1 MEILK
6 KILRVIKK
14 FLKFILLEAGKA
26 FFKLIV
32 LGAIIFGISK
42 YIKEEQ
48 ELPPILKNTYVEIEM
63 PNFLHE
69 SKIKTFLDIKHEDN
83 FYDFLKEFD
92 KIKEDKRVKGI
103 ILKLNN
109 YGLDRAQNEELKIK
123 IRELKK
129 EGKIIYAYLD
139 YINNRNYSLALEA
152 REIIVPDTNFLISEI
167 SGYNGNFPYYKNL
180 ADKIGVEAEVIHIGD
195 YKSFGE
201 NYTKSEM
208 SEEFKE
214 NTKRIL
220 DKFYEDYVGDI
231 SRKRRL
237 TKKEIS
243 EKILNGDFLMASSYE
258 LIKNKLI
265 DKAFYYK
272 DFLNENEIKKPIL
285 MKDYLARYNQEK
297 SHDKKEKKDKIAL
310 LYLEGEIILNEDEEK
325 IERVIT
331 PKYVEEKL
339 EIAKKDKNIKGLVI
353 RINSPGGSALAS
365 DLIYKSLKEFK
376 KPVYISMGGVAA
388 SGGYFIS
395 AAGNKLYA
403 DKETITGSIGVVT
416 IIPNA
421 SKLLGKMG
429 INYEKIANT
438 NYNTDMGFYR
448 KLSPEMRDKI
458 YNSSLS
464 SYNEFLKK
472 MSTSRKM
479 KITDMEKLASGRV
492 WTGSEAKEVGL
503 IDEIGGVEKAIKDLA
518 LEVKLEDYEV
528 VEAVKKAKIQSLLSA
543 LLPGYIFRDLMG
555 KNILTR
561 ELSKMKETA
570 LKEELLGRP
579 ILYAPDVKF

>member
-48 ELPPILKNTYVEIEM
+48 ELPPILKNTYIEIEM

-152 REIIVPDTNFLISEI
+152 RDIIVPDTNFLISEI

-201 NYTKSEM
+201 NYTKSKM

-220 DKFYEDYVGDI
+220 DKFYENYVGDI

-237 TKKEIS
+237 NKKEIS
-243 EKILNGDFLMASSYE
+243 KKILDGDFLMASSYE
-258 LIKNKLI
+258 LIKNKFV
-265 DKAFYYK
+265 DKALYYK

-285 MKDYLARYNQEK
+285 MKDYLERYNQEK
-297 SHDKKEKKDKIAL
+297 SHEKKEKKNKIAL
-310 LYLEGEIILNEDEEK
+310 LYLEGEIILNEDEGK

-339 EIAKKDKNIKGLVI
+339 EIAKEDKNIKGLVI

-421 SKLLGKMG
+421 SKLLGKIG

-438 NYNTDMGFYR
+438 NYNTDMGFYG

-479 KITDMEKLASGRV
+479 KIADMEKLASGRV

-518 LEVKLEDYEV
+518 LELKLEDYQV
-528 VEAVKKAKIQSLLSA
+528 VEAVKKAKIQSLLSS

-555 KNILTR
+555 ENILTR

>member
-48 ELPPILKNTYVEIEM
+48 ELPPILKNTYIEIEM

-152 REIIVPDTNFLISEI
+152 RDIIVPDTNFLISEI

-201 NYTKSEM
+201 NYTKSKM

-220 DKFYEDYVGDI
+220 DKFYENYVGDI

-237 TKKEIS
+237 NKKEIS
-243 EKILNGDFLMASSYE
+243 KKILDGNFLMASSYE
-258 LIKNKLI
+258 LIKNKFV
-265 DKAFYYK
+265 DKALYYK

-285 MKDYLARYNQEK
+285 MKDYLERYNQEK
-297 SHDKKEKKDKIAL
+297 SHEKKEKKNKIAL
-310 LYLEGEIILNEDEEK
+310 LYLEGEIILNEDEGK

-339 EIAKKDKNIKGLVI
+339 EIAKEDKNIKGLVI

-421 SKLLGKMG
+421 SKLLGKIG

-438 NYNTDMGFYR
+438 NYNTDMGFYG

-479 KITDMEKLASGRV
+479 KIADMEKLASGRV

-518 LEVKLEDYEV
+518 LELKLEDYQV
-528 VEAVKKAKIQSLLSA
+528 VEAVKKAKIQSLLSS

-555 KNILTR
+555 ENILTR